1 MADTTERDVMSY
13 DEARYLDVQTDKS
26 DVAEEQIE
34 LMNVG
39 VTSIEE
45 TSNPT
50 EKSVQY
56 VGDKSKT
63 NTVTGYDNQFA
74 IESNLIKNNKVIEY
88 LFDVFRQRKTGR
100 DAQQNYYIVELWNPV
115 EDSPENTKYKARK
128 IMTTAVIESKT
139 DTAGENITFSGTL
152 KGVGDFIYGQFD
164 TSTKTFTPD
173 SGAMSLQQKA
183 ATFNMASSSSTTST
197 K

>member
-1 MADTTERDVMSY
+1 MADTAERDVMSY

-45 TSNPT
+45 SSNPT

-56 VGDKSKT
+56 VGDKSMT
-63 NTVTGYDNQFA
+63 NKVTGYDNQFA

-88 LFDVFRQRKTGR
+88 LFDIFRKRKTGR

-128 IMTTAVIESKT
+128 IMTTAVIETKT
-139 DTAGENITFSGTL
+139 DTAGENITFSGSL
-152 KGVGDFIYGQFD
+152 KGVGDFIYGKFD
-164 TSTKTFTPD
+164 TSTKTFTTD
-173 SGAMSLQQKA
+173 GAEMSAMQKA
-183 ATFNMASSSSTTST
+183 TMLNSLS
-197 K
+197 KDVK